1 MHAGPFVARFSA
13 EYTQISSILEH
24 VHTIPQYLELLV
36 IDHLANTFGRFNLRF
51 YADRVIVRTRSS

>member
-1 MHAGPFVARFSA
+1 MHAGPFVARFSV

-36 IDHLANTFGRFNLRF
+36 IDHLASTFGCFNLRF
-51 YADRVIVRTRSS
+51 YADRIIVRTRSF